1 MLPRR
6 TYRGWI
12 ALLVALVLGLCPVD
26 VQAQAGRQPY
36 SKEAIVGLLKGEV
49 SPKRVAVL
57 ARQRGIDFQITSE
70 VESEL
75 RRAGATDALLA
86 ALREVA
92 PKPGQIVIQTSPS
105 AQVYLDDVMNGQAS
119 PQGSMVIADVKPGD
133 HTLRVSL
140 AGKRDYEQKVTV
152 PAGQEARVDAPL
164 ADLAGT
170 VVVRTSPGAAVFLDD
185 SSRGMTDA
193 RGQLAIPE
201 VAAGSHE
208 LRVTA
213 SGKREYRETVRVA
226 AGQEIPID
234 ATLADIEKPKPK
246 PPVETPRRGAS
257 APAAGTVK
265 ENAKDG
271 LRYVWI
277 PPGTFMMGCS
287 PGDNGCYDNEKPAH
301 PVTIT
306 RGFWIGQTP
315 VTVGAYKRF
324 AGATG
329 LQMPPEPNFG
339 RALNPGWGN
348 DAMPI
353 VDVTW
358 VEAQAYCS
366 WSGGR
371 LPTEAE
377 WEYAARGGS
386 SEARYGVIDDIAWY
400 ADNSGNQRL
409 DSTLIWNTQQESYWR
424 RLIDNGNGIHEVGQ
438 KRPNAFGLYDV
449 LGNVWQWVND
459 WDDQYQNSPAQDP
472 EGPSS
477 GQYRLLRGGSYRD
490 TARSV
495 RVSYRTLGRPSPATE
510 FDSNGFRCAGE
521 VVSP

>member
-1 MLPRR
+1 
-6 TYRGWI
+6 
-12 ALLVALVLGLCPVD
+12 
-26 VQAQAGRQPY
+26 
-36 SKEAIVGLLKGEV
+36 
-49 SPKRVAVL
+49 
-57 ARQRGIDFQITSE
+57 
-70 VESEL
+70 
-75 RRAGATDALLA
+75 
-86 ALREVA
+86 
-92 PKPGQIVIQTSPS
+92 
-105 AQVYLDDVMNGQAS
+105 
-119 PQGSMVIADVKPGD
+119 
-133 HTLRVSL
+133 
-140 AGKRDYEQKVTV
+140 
-152 PAGQEARVDAPL
+152 
-164 ADLAGT
+164 
-170 VVVRTSPGAAVFLDD
+170 
-185 SSRGMTDA
+185 
-193 RGQLAIPE
+193 
-201 VAAGSHE
+201 
-208 LRVTA
+208 
-213 SGKREYRETVRVA
+213 
-226 AGQEIPID
+226 
-234 ATLADIEKPKPK
+234 
-246 PPVETPRRGAS
+246 
-257 APAAGTVK
+257 
-265 ENAKDG
+265 
-271 LRYVWI
+271 
-277 PPGTFMMGCS
+277 MMGCS

-329 LQMPPEPNFG
+329 LQMPPKPNFLG

-424 RLIDNGNGIHEVGQ
+424 RLIDNGNWIHEVGQ

-477 GQYRLLRGGSYRD
+477 GQYRLLRGGSWSD
-490 TARSV
+490 TARRV
-495 RVSYRTLGRPSPATE
+495 RVSYRTLGGPPATE